1 MFGFLNGIPWYFKA
15 LGIAI
20 LLGGATAFGYI
31 KGSAKA
37 DLEIAEYAAKANAQ
51 VAELEKKNNEISS
64 NVVTEYVDRW
74 NVVKE
79 KEYVNVNAAKN
90 SVPNSGVVSNGWVY
104 LHDVSAKNGD
114 ADAARA
120 SDAATSGVKDNQA
133 LAVVVS
139 NYARC
144 TQTNNQLMQLQRW
157 IEDNRAAVDKINREN
172 GYDK

>member
-1 MFGFLNGIPWYFKA
+1 MFGFLNAIPWYFKV
-15 LGIAI
+15 LGIVL
-20 LLGGATAFGYI
+20 LLGGAVAFGYM
-31 KGSAKA
+31 KGKA
-37 DLEIAEYAAKANAQ
+37 RADVEIAEYAAKANAR
-51 VAELEKKNNEISS
+51 VAELERENSKISS

-114 ADAARA
+114 ADATRA
-120 SDAATSGVKDNQA
+120 SDASASGVKDNQA

-144 TQTNNQLMQLQRW
+144 TQNNDQLMQLQRW
-157 IEDNRAAVDKINREN
+157 IAENKAAVDKINKEN